1 MKNSNP
7 NQRSNQF
14 VTIFIAGILLGALTY
29 FLFMN
34 AGDLGSSIS
43 NPFPSLAKTTS
54 SIEEV
59 VVNRVVD
66 GDTIELRDGRKI
78 RLLNIDTPETVKPN
92 TPVMCYGKEAKAR
105 MVELV
110 DKKTVWL
117 TYDKE
122 KQDKYGRTLAFIYTE
137 RDSASNQKVEASAN
151 FLMIKSGLARAVFY
165 PPNTTYKR
173 EFTSINQLAVD
184 QKAGIWKACPKPFEL

>member
-1 MKNSNP
+1 MAANSK
-7 NQRSNQF
+7 QRSNQF
-14 VTIFIAGILLGALTY
+14 VTVFIAGILIGVLAY
-29 FLFMN
+29 FLITN

-43 NPFPSLAKTTS
+43 NPFPSLSKSTS
-54 SIEEV
+54 SVEEV

-66 GDTIELRDGRKI
+66 GDTVELRDGRKI

-122 KQDKYGRTLAFIYTE
+122 KQDKYGRTLAFIYT
-137 RDSASNQKVEASAN
+137 DKDNATNQKVEASAN
-151 FLMIKSGLARAVFY
+151 FTMIKSGLARAVFY

-173 EFTSINQLAVD
+173 EFTSINQFVVD
-184 QKAGIWKACPKPFEL
+184 KKLGLWAACPKPFEQ